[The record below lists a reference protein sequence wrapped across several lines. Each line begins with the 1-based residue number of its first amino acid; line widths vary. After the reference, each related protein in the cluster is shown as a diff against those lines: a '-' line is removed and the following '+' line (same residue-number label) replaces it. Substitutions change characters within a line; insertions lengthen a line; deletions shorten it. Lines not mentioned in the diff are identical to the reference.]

1 MSIFFFY
8 RQKKSLSSSHQYQ
21 LSFQDSS
28 QWIETEKKKTNFI
41 FLFVLLNTAM
51 KEVGHA
57 LFLAIVLSI
66 AREKASAEGNTT
78 IERKEVKMSAFFRNI
93 NKGRRH
99 YRIN

>member
-1 MSIFFFY
+1 MSIFFY

-28 QWIETEKKKTNFI
+28 QWIETEKKKKTNFI

-51 KEVGHA
+51 KKVGHG

>member
-1 MSIFFFY
+1 MSIFFSTDKRNRYPRHININFHF
-8 RQKKSLSSSHQYQ
+8 KILLSG
-21 LSFQDSS
+21 LKLR
-28 QWIETEKKKTNFI
+28 KKKNFI

-66 AREKASAEGNTT
+66 AREKASAEGNTA